1 MSEHASYVVCGSK
14 SWNRDLFDAELS
26 KFSGEWHFLESKE
39 SLTLEFLESI
49 GPRYVFFLHWSWIV
63 PEEIVNTFECVN
75 FHMTDLP
82 YGRGGSPLQNLILRG
97 HTETKLTAHR
107 MVKELDA
114 GPVYG
119 KEPLK
124 LSGSAEEILRRA
136 NSLCAVMIK
145 KIVREEPVPAP
156 QTGEVTLFER
166 RKPQQSAIPDSLTT
180 KQLYDFVRML
190 DAEGYPPA
198 FIATHGFRL
207 EFKNATLEGDSLS
220 MDVTTHPSSS
230 SL

>member
-1 MSEHASYVVCGSK
+1 MDAHASYVVCGSK

-26 KFSGEWHFLESKE
+26 KLSGEWHFLDSKE

-49 GPRYVFFLHWSWIV
+49 RPRYIFFLHWSWIV
-63 PEEIVNTFECVN
+63 PEKIVQAFECVN

-166 RKPQQSAIPDSLTT
+166 RKPQQSAIPDSLNVR
-180 KQLYDFVRML
+180 QLYDFVRML

-198 FIATHGFRL
+198 CIGTHGFRL

-220 MDVTTHPSSS
+220 MDVTMHPSSS